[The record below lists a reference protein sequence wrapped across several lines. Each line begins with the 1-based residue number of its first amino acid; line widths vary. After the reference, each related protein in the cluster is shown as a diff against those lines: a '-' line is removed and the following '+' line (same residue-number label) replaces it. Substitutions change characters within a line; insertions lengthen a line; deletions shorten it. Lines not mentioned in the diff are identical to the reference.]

1 MKQKLITDE
10 LINEM
15 LEARGFGEKQ
25 INDDLVQ
32 EAVLNHFNVEFTDN
46 FTSNADFYI
55 YEESTADGYSVY
67 VATHDTS
74 SININENVYY
84 YDSDLGDALEE
95 FIKYSNGDEH
105 TPEVIYVDDLHQHFI
120 DDCMGQLFEY
130 LAARFEEDI
139 IDELKDKGY
148 KQINEIRS
156 NSISMADI
164 SMCEGDDCNLR
175 ETCYRFKA
183 EPCEYRQ
190 SYMPAPIK
198 NGVCEY
204 YWSTL

>member
-25 INDDLVQ
+25 INDEDLAK

-55 YEESTADGYSVY
+55 YEESTSDGYSVY

-74 SININENVYY
+74 SISINEDVYY

-95 FIKYSNGDEH
+95 FIKDSNGDEDH
-105 TPEVIYVDDLHQHFI
+105 PEIIYVDDLYQQFI
-120 DDCMGQLFEY
+120 DDAIVQLFEY
-130 LAARFEEDI
+130 LAERFEEEI
-139 IDELKDKGY
+139 IDELTSEGY
-148 KQINEIRS
+148 ELEKLKVE
-156 NSISMADI
+156 
-164 SMCEGDDCNLR
+164 L
-175 ETCYRFKA
+175 
-183 EPCEYRQ
+183 
-190 SYMPAPIK
+190 
-198 NGVCEY
+198 
-204 YWSTL
+204 

>member
-84 YDSDLGDALEE
+84 YDSDLSDALEE
-95 FIKYSNGDEH
+95 FIKYSNGDEDS
-105 TPEVIYVDDLHQHFI
+105 PEIIYVDDLHQHFI

-148 KQINEIRS
+148 KQINEL
-156 NSISMADI
+156 
-164 SMCEGDDCNLR
+164 E
-175 ETCYRFKA
+175 
-183 EPCEYRQ
+183 
-190 SYMPAPIK
+190 
-198 NGVCEY
+198 V
-204 YWSTL
+204 TL